1 MFAKKYLRYLISIHT
16 AKRPAQEKLRERFL
30 SSTKYSGQCGENNLP
45 TEAVGERAIPAER
58 KTENMHDN
66 TNNSKMRRSRGTA
79 EGNLSKWLRVFVA
92 ERPETKTPECGIACV
107 TIETKF
113 QLKVHS
119 IHYRKPGNEG
129 HTFHCRAAFTR
140 ARHNI
145 EKLTSYPLDSQCPNI
160 ENSGSFLGRQA
171 GPCGGKTPQT
181 NSVILARKRR
191 KNISMRHNDVHKRKR
206 TENDSKI

>member
-1 MFAKKYLRYLISIHT
+1 MRRKT
-16 AKRPAQEKLRERFL
+16 
-30 SSTKYSGQCGENNLP
+30 P
-45 TEAVGERAIPAER
+45 TEAGGARTRPAYKR
-58 KTENMHDN
+58 TENMHN
-66 TNNSKMRRSRGTA
+66 TTKKILKMRRSRGTA

-92 ERPETKTPECGIACV
+92 ERSETKTPECGIACV

-119 IHYRKPGNEG
+119 IHYRMPGNEG

-160 ENSGSFLGRQA
+160 ENSGSFLESLA
-171 GPCGGKTPQT
+171 EPCGGKTPQT
-181 NSVILARKRR
+181 NSVTLARKRR
-191 KNISMRHNDVHKRKR
+191 KNFSMRHNDVHKRTR
-206 TENDSKI
+206 TEKSRMGRRPF

>member
-1 MFAKKYLRYLISIHT
+1 MPGNEGHAFHYRAAFTRARHNI
-16 AKRPAQEKLRERFL
+16 EKLT
-30 SSTKYSGQCGENNLP
+30 SYP
-45 TEAVGERAIPAER
+45 Y
-58 KTENMHDN
+58 
-66 TNNSKMRRSRGTA
+66 
-79 EGNLSKWLRVFVA
+79 NLSKWLRVFVA
-92 ERPETKTPECGIACV
+92 ERSETKTPERGIACV

-119 IHYRKPGNEG
+119 IHYRMPGNEG

-160 ENSGSFLGRQA
+160 ENSGSFQGRKA

-191 KNISMRHNDVHKRKR
+191 KNFSMRHNDVHRRKR

>member
-1 MFAKKYLRYLISIHT
+1 MLRNCSTALICT
-16 AKRPAQEKLRERFL
+16 P
-30 SSTKYSGQCGENNLP
+30 Y
-45 TEAVGERAIPAER
+45 
-58 KTENMHDN
+58 
-66 TNNSKMRRSRGTA
+66 
-79 EGNLSKWLRVFVA
+79 NLSKWLRVFVA

-119 IHYRKPGNEG
+119 IHYRMPGNEG

-140 ARHNI
+140 ARHNN

-160 ENSGSFLGRQA
+160 ENSGSFLGRPA

-191 KNISMRHNDVHKRKR
+191 KNFSMRHNDVHRRKR
-206 TENDSKI
+206 TEK

>member
-1 MFAKKYLRYLISIHT
+1 M
-16 AKRPAQEKLRERFL
+16 
-30 SSTKYSGQCGENNLP
+30 
-45 TEAVGERAIPAER
+45 
-58 KTENMHDN
+58 
-66 TNNSKMRRSRGTA
+66 
-79 EGNLSKWLRVFVA
+79 
-92 ERPETKTPECGIACV
+92 
-107 TIETKF
+107 
-113 QLKVHS
+113 
-119 IHYRKPGNEG
+119 PGNEG

-191 KNISMRHNDVHKRKR
+191 KNFSMRHNDVHRRKR
-206 TENDSKI
+206 TEKWFKNLEWSGVNSRFCRDKKHSRARSARDSFLPLRQFPKSRRLYSRKTDHEAERLPQPFPRRKKIATVFLLP